1 MNAFFH
7 AVAFLTRFP
16 VPKLSSSQ
24 EDWLKSPVYYPIVGL
39 LIGGLLFACVQ
50 VLFPY
55 LTAPVVAV
63 LTLTVW
69 VYITGGLH
77 LDGWMDLA
85 DGLGSYRSREEVL
98 RIMKDSRVGAMGVT
112 AAILLLLLKATLLYE
127 FIIEGLH
134 TWLLLL
140 PIAARLF
147 LVLSIRCW
155 PYLSAQG
162 LGHGMGEKIKG
173 WKLGLGIIFTNLVSF
188 AVCGVVGVV
197 SLILTLLAGWWMAH
211 RIVKRLGGLT
221 GDGYGALVEGC
232 ETACALF
239 LLLTWRWIG

>member
-1 MNAFFH
+1 MKSFFH
-7 AVAFLTRFP
+7 AVAFLTRLP
-16 VPKLSSSQ
+16 VPKLSSAQ
-24 EDWLKSPVYYPIVGL
+24 EDWLKSAPYYPFVGL
-39 LIGGLLFACVQ
+39 IIGGLLVACAS
-50 VLFPY
+50 LLSPY
-55 LTAPVVAV
+55 LSAPVVAV
-63 LTLTVW
+63 LTLMVW

-127 FIIEGLH
+127 LIIEGLH

-140 PIAARLF
+140 PIAGRLF
-147 LVLSIRCW
+147 LVISMRCW
-155 PYLSAQG
+155 PYLSTQG
-162 LGHGMGEKIKG
+162 LGHGMREKIDR
-173 WKLGLGIIFTNLVSF
+173 WKLGLGFIITCIVSF
-188 AVCGVVGVV
+188 GVCGMIGVV
-197 SLILTLLAGWWMAH
+197 ALLITLLAGWWMAH